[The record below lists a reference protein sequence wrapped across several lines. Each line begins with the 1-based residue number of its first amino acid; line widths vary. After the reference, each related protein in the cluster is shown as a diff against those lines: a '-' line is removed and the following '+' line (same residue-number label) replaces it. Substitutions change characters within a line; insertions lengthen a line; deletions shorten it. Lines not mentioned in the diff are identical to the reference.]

1 MLLDTVLESIKKA
14 RRLSKGFYGRNAL
27 EVAKDLLGLVLC
39 HETGDG
45 LTAGIIT
52 EVEAYIGPKD
62 KACHAYG
69 GRRTKR
75 NELMYGPPG
84 FAYIYF
90 TYGMHFC
97 FNVVVAAINQPH
109 AVLVRSIQP
118 ICGQDIM
125 MKRRKNRFPLAS
137 GPGRLC
143 QAMAIDRSHNGAD
156 LELSDLFICQPPF
169 ERTKPFEILETPRI
183 GIDYAGEA
191 STYPWRF
198 LIKDKVTK

>member
-137 GPGRLC
+137 GPGRLPG
-143 QAMAIDRSHNGAD
+143 NGH
-156 LELSDLFICQPPF
+156 
-169 ERTKPFEILETPRI
+169 
-183 GIDYAGEA
+183 
-191 STYPWRF
+191 
-198 LIKDKVTK
+198 